1 MISNDEEKQTLSP
14 RILLYSERNLYE
26 REVWRCPF
34 FEFEN
39 ILLEIDSVDL
49 LAPQRTKWYQDRL
62 RVSLKLGN
70 YLKAPII
77 DPGIVPITL
86 DKEYDV
92 FFTVIEKPGE
102 ALNIKAIKN
111 LKDRCKTSVCW
122 VAEFYA
128 WNMKTHRSS
137 LETLKEFDHVFF
149 MASNYQPFNKVLPVE
164 VTYLAAGVDTL
175 RFCPFPNPPE
185 RSIDVLSIGRRSE
198 KKHKALLRLAREEG
212 LFYMYDTINDL
223 HAYNLDDHRALV
235 SNMAKRSRYFI
246 VNPGKIDMPEETG
259 GQAEFGYRYF
269 EAAAPGTIMIGERC
283 KNREFEKIFTWED
296 AVIHSPFDSEDIG
309 DVMKELD
316 RQPERQARIRC
327 ENVIQSLSH
336 HDWAYRWE
344 TILRA
349 VGLEPLPGLIK
360 RKQRLAERAAVVQEH
375 QLQGQTSVKR

>member
-1 MISNDEEKQTLSP
+1 MISNNEDTQTLSP

-49 LAPQRTKWYQDRL
+49 LAPQRTKWYEDRL

-70 YLKAPII
+70 YLKSPII
-77 DPGIVPITL
+77 NPGIAPITL

-102 ALNIKAIKN
+102 ALNIKAIRN

-128 WNMKTHRSS
+128 WNMKTHQSS
-137 LETLKEFDHVFF
+137 LEMLKEFDHVFF

-175 RFCPFPNPPE
+175 RFCPYPNPPE

-212 LFYMYDTINDL
+212 LFYVY
-223 HAYNLDDHRALV
+223 
-235 SNMAKRSRYFI
+235 
-246 VNPGKIDMPEETG
+246 
-259 GQAEFGYRYF
+259 
-269 EAAAPGTIMIGERC
+269 
-283 KNREFEKIFTWED
+283 
-296 AVIHSPFDSEDIG
+296 
-309 DVMKELD
+309 
-316 RQPERQARIRC
+316 
-327 ENVIQSLSH
+327 
-336 HDWAYRWE
+336 
-344 TILRA
+344 
-349 VGLEPLPGLIK
+349 
-360 RKQRLAERAAVVQEH
+360 
-375 QLQGQTSVKR
+375 